1 MKNLIIIILITA
13 TLQSCRIC
21 CNGNPKHYNARNLTD
36 RVCIDTLNLPVI
48 ISITDVVGKEVEVL
62 SDGVYIVTLSD
73 NTKVKII
80 N

>member
-1 MKNLIIIILITA
+1 MKKLITIILIAA

-21 CNGNPKHYNARNLTD
+21 CNSTKHHNARNLTD
-36 RVCIDTLNLPVI
+36 RVCIDTLDIPVI
-48 ISITDVVGKEVEVL
+48 VSITDVVGKEVDKL
-62 SDGVYIVTLSD
+62 ADGVYIVTLSD